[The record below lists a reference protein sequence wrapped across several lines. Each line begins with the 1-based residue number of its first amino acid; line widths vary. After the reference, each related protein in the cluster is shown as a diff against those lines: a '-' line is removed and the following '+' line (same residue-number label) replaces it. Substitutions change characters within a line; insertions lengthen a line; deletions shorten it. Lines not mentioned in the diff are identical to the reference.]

1 MTGSS
6 DPGDKYF
13 YNRDVFTWK
22 FSTQWLAA
30 KRQEDDCDGLWRIH
44 DDLYDLSGW
53 EKHHP
58 GEARRRIFRMTER
71 YFHHSGGR
79 NWLDLTRGTDC
90 TEAFETFHVFGVPQS
105 TLSKFWVRKATTPRR
120 YRFTFYP
127 DGFFKTLQRKAA
139 KILKETGTGPDW
151 SSSLLQDFLTFS
163 FLSCF
168 LILCFQPT
176 FGLALATGKSRFSE
190 I

>member
-1 MTGSS
+1 MTASGGSMMI
-6 DPGDKYF
+6 
-13 YNRDVFTWK
+13 
-22 FSTQWLAA
+22 STICRAGRNITLVRPEI
-30 KRQEDDCDGLWRIH
+30 KRI
-44 DDLYDLSGW
+44 S
-53 EKHHP
+53 
-58 GEARRRIFRMTER
+58 MT
-71 YFHHSGGR
+71 YLIISTGGR

-105 TLSKFWVRKATTPRR
+105 TLNKFWVRKATTPRR

-139 KILKETGTGPDW
+139 KVLKETGTGPDW

-163 FLSCF
+163 FLLSF
-168 LILCFQPT
+168 ILLCFHPS
-176 FGLALATGKSRFSE
+176 FGLALATGSSMFRE